1 MTIIFNSFRKSRRR
15 KTEKT
20 AESKDPAFENDKNKQ
35 CFEKYNCTDVYVKT
49 RLAKIDRQKWSELSR
64 DFKAHGDQIKSN
76 LDPQGNKLNGNP
88 NRKSQIETIQNKIKA
103 KQSKEVL
110 EVKRDIVAENIT
122 KQGKKL
128 RANPVKRISATSN
141 FIYEFNPFANAE
153 QLNPLTS
160 QTCLRSTS
168 NSEQKLPCART
179 DITSFANSNSN
190 AENGKFVKRKPSA
203 VLPELNSRTDFVK
216 DHSDWNVTDS
226 TQDTCLPILGKENPV
241 KTLSKQL
248 DDRDEPSNINHEV
261 EKVKSAWQALRAE
274 RNWTKGKD
282 CIDNVHTKKLYEIL
296 EKMTCEVDKIQGRY
310 RDPKANYYLRKSAT
324 NVLKTASKPSLEEE
338 AEIVRSI
345 IFPKR
350 KATIESEMSHLKNF
364 DTEMI
369 GKDIAKIRFD
379 ETTENILT
387 NKQPTKN
394 TFSSKRIAKNRS
406 VYTNAHGHNI
416 DNDIALVST
425 ISLNTC
431 DKKQDTTTDTM
442 ELAFKDDGKTRMKIK
457 SSIEKYL
464 QNYSDNIHKPR
475 DIEEKKGEERF
486 QDIKSSASD
495 IANILASHNI
505 GSYGLYENFEKRDD
519 AYDSEDC
526 TSERDKNFPCSNI
539 ATNTTQVTCVDT
551 IQDDKRIRDNTF
563 LENTESYRNDIRPTK
578 VDVKSIGTSR
588 RSNLASCSDNA
599 FIKMGLNVLEKNLS
613 RDKLSQILQSEYLK
627 KNLSL

>member
-1 MTIIFNSFRKSRRR
+1 MNGVVIKWTKLKREKKILKAIPLQFSKIRNCEITRNKFHAILILYGNEAMSEMLETVLQKEEQEKQQEILPEYVVKPKSKLTATNFRKSHRR

-103 KQSKEVL
+103 KQFKEVL
-110 EVKRDIVAENIT
+110 EVAENIT

-160 QTCLRSTS
+160 QTCLRST
-168 NSEQKLPCART
+168 N
-179 DITSFANSNSN
+179 ITSFANSNSN

-248 DDRDEPSNINHEV
+248 DDRDEPSNINHEM

-324 NVLKTASKPSLEEE
+324 NVLKTA
-338 AEIVRSI
+338 
-345 IFPKR
+345 
-350 KATIESEMSHLKNF
+350 M
-364 DTEMI
+364 
-369 GKDIAKIRFD
+369 
-379 ETTENILT
+379 
-387 NKQPTKN
+387 
-394 TFSSKRIAKNRS
+394 
-406 VYTNAHGHNI
+406 
-416 DNDIALVST
+416 ST

-495 IANILASHNI
+495 IADILASHNI
-505 GSYGLYENFEKRDD
+505 GSYGLYENFENRDD